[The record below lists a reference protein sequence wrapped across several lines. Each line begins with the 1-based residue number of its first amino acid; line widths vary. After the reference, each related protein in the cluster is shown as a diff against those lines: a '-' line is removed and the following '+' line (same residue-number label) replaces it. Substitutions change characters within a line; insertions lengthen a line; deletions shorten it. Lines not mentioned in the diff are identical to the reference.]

1 MSLVNETTGAGN
13 GFSLID
19 DVQIEGKRRMSTG
32 HAEHVNLRHK
42 ILTEYDEFLSLGA
55 SWNTIVRQVE
65 GYSPSMSFEWMQ
77 AWVAVH
83 RHEIKRFYIIEFRD
97 ESDLIVG
104 IIPFYVTCHSKF
116 GIKLAVL
123 EVLGGRDRYLMDFV
137 VNNNRLPA
145 VLEATIKIIKKNLSA
160 WDVVMFPRL
169 NNRRASALHLE
180 RELRKNKLRF
190 NTESYYRVPEIA
202 LNGDFESYYNN
213 LKKHFRKEMRRK
225 NRKLEKLGS
234 VKFSVHNVRDDQQP
248 LEVFLH
254 LEDSGWKGKNGS
266 SLIRRKHLLNLY
278 ESLIAQ
284 DPGSVEVLVFHMWL
298 DNEVIASS
306 ICLKTCHAI
315 FVTKIT
321 YHEDYGETS
330 PGLHL
335 RLYEIEYAMKS
346 GLRIYSFSG
355 VEKHWMSFFT
365 RSGHYSMDFIVYS
378 NHLIAVIRYLTYTKL
393 KPVLKN
399 YPDFMSF
406 VKERLHL

>member
-1 MSLVNETTGAGN
+1 MSLVKGASRAEN

-19 DVQIEGKRRMSTG
+19 DLQVKRKRRMSTG
-32 HAEHVNLRHK
+32 HAESVNLRHK
-42 ILTEYDEFLSLGA
+42 IITDYDEFLSLREP
-55 SWNTIVRQVE
+55 WNAIVRQVE

-77 AWVAVH
+77 AWVSVH
-83 RHEIKRFYIIEFRD
+83 RHEIERFYIIEFRD
-97 ESDLIVG
+97 DSDLIVG
-104 IIPFYVTCHSKF
+104 IVPFYVTYHKKF
-116 GIKLAVL
+116 GLKLVVL

-137 VNNNRLPA
+137 VNNNRLVE
-145 VLEATIKIIKKNLSA
+145 VLDATIKVIKKNLSA

-180 RELRKNKLRF
+180 RELRKSKLRF

-202 LNGDFESYYNN
+202 LRGDFESYYNN

-225 NRKLEKLGS
+225 NRKLENLGS
-234 VKFSVHNVRDDQQP
+234 VKFTVHPITDDEQP
-248 LEVFLH
+248 LEVFLQ
-254 LEDSGWKGKNGS
+254 LENNGWKGKNGS
-266 SLIRRKHLLNLY
+266 SLIKRKHLLNLY
-278 ESLIAQ
+278 KSLIAQ
-284 DPGSVEVLVFHMWL
+284 DRGCVEVLVFHMWL

-315 FVTKIT
+315 FVNKIT
-321 YHEDYGETS
+321 YHEAYGETS

-335 RLYEIEYAMKS
+335 RLYEIEYAMKT

-378 NHLIAVIRYLTYTKL
+378 NHLIALIRYLTYTKL